1 MQRGRT
7 ARDVGGLVEPPRVIK
22 PELVPLTLPEARAVL
37 VAAES
42 AENSARW
49 SDALALG
56 LRQGEA
62 LGLLWR
68 DVDLDRGTPM
78 VRRALQRQKG
88 QGLVLVEPKSRA
100 GRRTIA
106 LPDTLLAA
114 LRNHRVA
121 QLQHPVTA
129 AGVYEDRG
137 VVFAQHNGHPYGG
150 RQDWEAWQRL
160 LAAAGVRDVRL
171 HDARHTAATLLLA
184 QGVDVRVVM
193 QLLGHSQISMTTHCT
208 RCRSSPAKPQRAWT
222 RRCGVRDDAAQR
234 QGRPRRHHPPL
245 RDHAPRPAL
254 AGQGSSRL
262 SESN

>member
-7 ARDVGGLVEPPRVIK
+7 ARDVAGLVEPPRVIK

-137 VVFAQHNGHPYGG
+137 DPAPDPG
-150 RQDWEAWQRL
+150 RGRTGRH
-160 LAAAGVRDVRL
+160 AAARP
-171 HDARHTAATLLLA
+171 LA
-184 QGVDVRVVM
+184 D
-193 QLLGHSQISMTTHCT
+193 L
-208 RCRSSPAKPQRAWT
+208 
-222 RRCGVRDDAAQR
+222 D
-234 QGRPRRHHPPL
+234 
-245 RDHAPRPAL
+245 DHALHAVPQLAREAAARVDQAL
-254 AGQGSSRL
+254 WGRA
-262 SESN
+262 